1 MRFETAALEGEVQR
15 VALEGRMDIDGTQA
29 IDARFSFMATGRKGN
44 IVVDLAGVS
53 FLASIGI
60 RLLMTAARGQKG
72 RGGHLVLAAA
82 QPPVLKVIQ
91 TAGIDQLIPVYPD
104 VETAR
109 AAIAGT

>member
-1 MRFETAALEGEVQR
+1 
-15 VALEGRMDIDGTQA
+15 
-29 IDARFSFMATGRKGN
+29 
-44 IVVDLAGVS
+44 
-53 FLASIGI
+53 
-60 RLLMTAARGQKG
+60 
-72 RGGHLVLAAA
+72 VLAAA

>member
-1 MRFETAALEGEVQR
+1 
-15 VALEGRMDIDGTQA
+15 
-29 IDARFSFMATGRKGN
+29 MATGRKGN